1 MTAKTLVLPI
11 AVSISLLLAG
21 CASKPTHTPEQL
33 AHGVKFEGLQ
43 ADIPLDPGFS
53 RPHQVAHVFGIPVKD
68 LDPETKNIATIAE
81 RRGLN
86 SFISG
91 AVDNGLAGGLV
102 AVAISS
108 LDSSAK
114 IFRTEVDE
122 WNAIVDP
129 SGYATIYEAESEVL
143 KNVTERT
150 TKGLR
155 KQGYKVLS
163 MGSETEGG
171 NGKPVFVESSL
182 TLINEARGCP
192 KPASDDEGCRL
203 KLSTP
208 AFTHSSREAP
218 PAWLSDLKEA
228 FIIRGMVMM
237 PAGETADGSAFA
249 LSREDREAI
258 GREAGDGCYFYGAYD
273 SSHAGF
279 VGEDGKVEY
288 CHLVPEKLARHREYM
303 KKSVGERVVDT
314 VSEKYQ
320 KNWEKCGVWGVLF
333 PRDVE
338 ELK

>member
-163 MGSETEGG
+163 MGSET
-171 NGKPVFVESSL
+171 
-182 TLINEARGCP
+182 
-192 KPASDDEGCRL
+192 
-203 KLSTP
+203 
-208 AFTHSSREAP
+208 
-218 PAWLSDLKEA
+218 
-228 FIIRGMVMM
+228 
-237 PAGETADGSAFA
+237 ADGSAFA

-288 CHLVPEKLARHREYM
+288 CYLVPEKLARHREYM

-333 PRDVE
+333 PRDIE